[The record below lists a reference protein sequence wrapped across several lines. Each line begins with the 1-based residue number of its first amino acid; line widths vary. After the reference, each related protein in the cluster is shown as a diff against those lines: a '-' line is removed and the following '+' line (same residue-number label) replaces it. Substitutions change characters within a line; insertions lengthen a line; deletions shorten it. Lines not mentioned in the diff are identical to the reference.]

1 MINLCNWLL
10 FFEFVVVDLLDN
22 IGKEYVLMFMENFK
36 LEKNWNFF
44 LEVYISIFEKMLVCV
59 IIKLFIFVN
68 FWVD

>member
-36 LEKNWNFF
+36 LEKN
-44 LEVYISIFEKMLVCV
+44 
-59 IIKLFIFVN
+59 
-68 FWVD
+68 